1 MEALPKPVRH
11 RHCKAP
17 PPQVMPPSPHPPGAA
32 PLPGRR
38 RLLARAL
45 GWPLAGLAGCAA
57 PWPEVPAG
65 PGSSSALARLQE
77 SAAAHGLAAWRQVQ
91 DLNLGLRREPNSAV
105 GAVGAAD
112 GQIGA
117 ADGSLQLRWLP
128 AQRLLAWHDAGLPL
142 PQHGWRRWA
151 GPAPETPGVDQ
162 SELRLWQAGQEV
174 SDPTRLLEA
183 ARQVDLLALLLLGPM
198 ALVDAPQPVN
208 WAEPATLDG
217 RRCDQLTLDR
227 LPGLGGTGVSR
238 LALFIDRE
246 LGLMRRLRVMSNAEQ
261 GQPGAMAATW
271 DLPEPIQRQGVQ
283 WPRLCIRV
291 APPRALGQAPAG
303 WRLVGLDLNRGYAPS
318 AVSGAQ
324 FSAAAAASAT
334 ALADRG

>member
-1 MEALPKPVRH
+1 
-11 RHCKAP
+11 
-17 PPQVMPPSPHPPGAA
+17 MPPSPCPPAA
-32 PLPGRR
+32 ATLPGRR

-57 PWPEVPAG
+57 PWPDVPAG

-91 DLNLGLRREPNSAV
+91 DLNLGLRREPHSAV
-105 GAVGAAD
+105 SAAGAAGAVGAAD
-112 GQIGA
+112 
-117 ADGSLQLRWLP
+117 DSLQLRWLP
-128 AQRLLAWHDAGLPL
+128 AQRLLAWHDAGLAQ
-142 PQHGWRRWA
+142 PQQGWRRWA
-151 GPAPETPGVDQ
+151 GVAPENPGADPGD
-162 SELRLWQAGQEV
+162 LRLWHAGQGV
-174 SDPTRLLEA
+174 SDPTRLLDA
-183 ARQVDLLALLLLGPM
+183 ARQIDLLALLLLGPM
-198 ALVDAPQPVN
+198 ALVDAAQPVN

-238 LALFIDRE
+238 LALFIDRDAA
-246 LGLMRRLRVMSNAEQ
+246 LLRRLRVMSNADQ

-271 DLPEPIQRQGVQ
+271 DLPEPIPLQGLHL
-283 WPRLCIRV
+283 PRLCLRV
-291 APPRALGQAPAG
+291 APPRNLGQPPVA

-324 FSAAAAASAT
+324 FSAAAAAPAT